1 MNKKKWILL
10 VGIVIFILL
19 VVYLSQGLK
28 GSVVER
34 QGGGTISKAE
44 YKEEFKVI
52 EKSISVD
59 RAFFFNLTT
68 KFLIELQSG
77 NLEVEI
83 WNPKGERVF
92 HDIATSE
99 KTYLNEYTSEPLE
112 GIWKVRVIMNPQTE
126 GKYQYLFR
134 STTASLLNGNKDD
147 WIK

>member
-1 MNKKKWILL
+1 ME
-10 VGIVIFILL
+10 
-19 VVYLSQGLK
+19 SQ
-28 GSVVER
+28 R
-34 QGGGTISKAE
+34 
-44 YKEEFKVI
+44 
-52 EKSISVD
+52 
-59 RAFFFNLTT
+59 
-68 KFLIELQSG
+68 
-77 NLEVEI
+77 
-83 WNPKGERVF
+83 ERVF